1 MGSDLSNDSYYKV
14 VQLLSDAGVNCNV
27 TDSYGRKPL
36 HLLAINEMKRFPWI
50 RDKWHPLHGVHFT
63 KAIYSLGKRS
73 HLNQVDDV
81 GGNNALR
88 RLENTVD
95 RETAIK

>member
-1 MGSDLSNDSYYKV
+1 
-14 VQLLSDAGVNCNV
+14 
-27 TDSYGRKPL
+27 
-36 HLLAINEMKRFPWI
+36 MKRFPWT
-50 RDKWHPLHGVHFT
+50 RDKWHPLHGIHFT
-63 KAIYSLGKRS
+63 KAIYSLVKRS

-81 GGNNALR
+81 GNIALR